1 MGSQYFVE
9 NLGFGR
15 VGQGGEWGCG
25 CIEHLSPT
33 SPEPVFGPSFS
44 QPQTSP
50 EPGFAKPCQAP
61 AELS

>member
-1 MGSQYFVE
+1 LEGV
-9 NLGFGR
+9 GR
-15 VGQGGEWGCG
+15 GGEGGWGCT
-25 CIEHLSPT
+25 EPLPPT